1 MDVRFPQT
9 FFSLFISVLLCVAA
23 VLIRAQDSPARQDVA
38 HRLET
43 AGGEFPVVSQSQE
56 SPAYPGAF
64 WSVGTDEETADK
76 LLSAMSDKEIVA
88 QCFLVGWPT
97 EHPAAGIMEWIRSRG
112 IGGVKVFGW
121 NGGNPDIL
129 AQTVATFQTAE
140 ITGHHGIPLLVA
152 TDQEGGIVRHIRGD
166 TSITPGNMAIGASGL
181 PYDAYRTG
189 FYIGR
194 ELRAIG
200 VNMNFAPDIDV
211 IVNPKDRVIGPRAFS
226 SDPVKVGILGI
237 AYMRGLDQAHVI
249 ATAKHFPGH
258 GNAAGDSHGMLPV
271 IPDTFE
277 TVWNRDLLPYRMLIS
292 AGLPA
297 ILGGHL
303 NFPRI
308 TGDDAPASLSRY
320 FKTVVMRE
328 KLGFK
333 GVVITDD
340 MYMEGALIYGD
351 RHHLSFGQLCLLALK
366 AGNDMIMLSRTPGID
381 DEVWRTIYNAYEND
395 PQSRT
400 IIRAAVRRVL
410 LMKLKYLKPA
420 GHVPF
425 VPDVTALKQA
435 LPDRNGENFFRDQA
449 ARGITVIRD
458 AWLPLEPR
466 SGKKVLL
473 AGDDQTFLQVGK
485 KAYPDASLFR
495 FNSTADAAALVAAA
509 SRADTV
515 VFCLSDPYT
524 IDLLNDLRGIP
535 AHVVVFSILTP
546 MYLREA
552 PWVQSAI
559 AVYGWG
565 IESYDAGFAALA
577 GGYRP
582 TGKLPIDLLWKG
594 AGP

>member
-1 MDVRFPQT
+1 MDGRLPRT
-9 FFSLFISVLLCVAA
+9 FFSFFISVLLSVAA
-23 VLIRAQDSPARQDVA
+23 VFIGAQDAPARPDLA
-38 HRLET
+38 RRPAT
-43 AGGEFPVVSQSQE
+43 MAATSPGESQPAE
-56 SPAYPGAF
+56 APAYPGAF
-64 WSVGTDEETADK
+64 WSAGTDEETADR
-76 LLSAMSDKEIVA
+76 LLSIMSDQEVVA

-121 NGGNPDIL
+121 NGENPDVL
-129 AQTVATFQTAE
+129 AQTVATFQTTE
-140 ITGHHGIPLLVA
+140 IGGHHGIPLLVA

-211 IVNPKDRVIGPRAFS
+211 TVNPKDRVIGPRAFS

-237 AYMRGLDQAHVI
+237 AYMRGLDQARVI

-271 IPDTFE
+271 IPDTFD
-277 TVWNRDLLPYRMLIS
+277 TLWNRDLLPYRMLINE
-292 AGLPA
+292 GLPA

-333 GVVITDD
+333 GVVVTDD

-395 PQSRT
+395 PQSRS
-400 IIRAAVRRVL
+400 IIKAAVRRVL
-410 LMKLKYLKPA
+410 LMKLRYLKPA

-425 VPDVTALKQA
+425 VPNAKALKLA
-435 LPDRNGENFFRDQA
+435 LPDRDGEHFFRDQA
-449 ARGITVIRD
+449 ARGVTIIRD
-458 AWLPLEPR
+458 AWLPLKPTP
-466 SGKKVLL
+466 GKESSL
-473 AGDDQTFLQVGK
+473 AGDDQTFLQIGRK
-485 KAYPDASLFR
+485 TYPDASFFS
-495 FNSTADAAALVAAA
+495 FNSTADGPALIAAA
-509 SRADTV
+509 RKADTV
-515 VFCLSDPYT
+515 IFCLSDPYT
-524 IDLLNDLRGIP
+524 IDLLNDLRGLP
-535 AHVVVFSILTP
+535 AHVIVFSILTP

-552 PWVQSAI
+552 TWVQSAI

-577 GGYRP
+577 GDYRP
-582 TGKLPIDLLWKG
+582 TGKLPIDIGWQG